1 MRGGSMGKPTSKTE
15 RDSFL
20 IEDIFGIGGHHKTT
34 ISDGK
39 SKAVG
44 LGRTSQQSQKNAKH
58 YWDKKKNR

>member
-1 MRGGSMGKPTSKTE
+1 MGKPKSRTE

-20 IEDIFGIGGHHKTT
+20 IEDIFGIGGHYKTT

-39 SKAVG
+39 KRAVG
-44 LGRTSQQSQKNAKH
+44 LGRTSEQSQKTAKQ